1 MIEPRSIS
9 HAPDRWLT
17 DSRVY
22 NLIWLGRWLE
32 RADTIA
38 RVLNVS
44 ATLAIQKGDNDQVFQ
59 EILSAA
65 AAVRGIALENES
77 DVVRALIKDDT
88 TSSIYH
94 SLYTARGNAT
104 QVGSVELI
112 QAIGEIVSALE
123 EAIPGVDS
131 PRAVQS
137 LMESVLGGLSNVY
150 RVIDDSWFH
159 REPLSE
165 EEVYH
170 RFIQQ

>member
-17 DSRVY
+17 DSRVH

-38 RVLNVS
+38 RVLNIS
-44 ATLAIQKGDNDQVFQ
+44 AGLAIQKGDDIQTFQ
-59 EILSAA
+59 EILGTAA
-65 AAVRGIALENES
+65 ARGIIMEDDS
-77 DVVRALIKDDT
+77 DVVRALVKEHA

-112 QAIGEIVSALE
+112 QAINEIVTALE
-123 EAIPGVDS
+123 EALPVKDT
-131 PRAVQS
+131 PRAVQG
-137 LMESVLGGLSNVY
+137 LMESALGGLDNVY
-150 RVIDDSWFH
+150 RIIDDSWFH

-165 EEVYH
+165 EEAYR